1 MNLNQII
8 KNLKKENLADDII
21 YRRKKI
27 NGKDITIIFNESI
40 VSSNAISDFV
50 IRSLDKI
57 NDDNLFENITNNIAS
72 FKWIEINS
80 YQDLCFYLHFGY
92 TIILIHQENKI
103 IGLETKGQLERS
115 ISTPDTESSI
125 RGSKDAFIENLQ
137 ANIGLVRKRIKSN
150 DLKINKFFIGKYTN
164 TQTAVL
170 SIKSICKKKLVNLV
184 LKQLK
189 KINIDGIV
197 AGEQIKNLIENSNF
211 PLPTIL
217 TTERPDIASNA
228 LLQGKVVILVDNSP
242 YALIIPGLFYDY
254 FKTPEDFYSKNF
266 NTTFTRIIRYLAFFV
281 ALLTPALYLSLIT
294 YNQEIIPTELLV
306 NFTTQRDGVP
316 FPAFFEAFAMLI
328 AFEILREGD
337 IRVPSSLGSSLSIV
351 GALILGDAAVAAGI
365 VSPIMIIVIA
375 ITSISSLPFTEVDI
389 TNALRLYR
397 IFFMIG
403 ASFLGLIGIVLVFLI
418 FLINM
423 TSKDIFDIPYLVPY
437 SPFSKNAIK
446 DSIIKFKIKK
456 DNKRNEYLSNN
467 IIKERSDL
475 ND

>member
-1 MNLNQII
+1 MSLDQMI
-8 KNLKKENLADDII
+8 LKLKSENITDDII
-21 YRRKKI
+21 YRIKLINNKKL
-27 NGKDITIIFNESI
+27 TIIFNESLI
-40 VSSNAISDFV
+40 SSNTVSDFV
-50 IRSLDKI
+50 IRSLNQINENKI
-57 NDDNLFENITNNIAS
+57 FESITNNIAS
-72 FKWIEINS
+72 FKWIEIKN

-92 TIILIHQENKI
+92 TLILIHSEDKI
-103 IGLETKGQLERS
+103 IGLETKGPLERS

-125 RGSKDAFIENLQ
+125 RGAKDAFIENIQ

-150 DLKINKFFIGKYTN
+150 DLEITKLFIGKYTN
-164 TQTAVL
+164 TQTAIL
-170 SIKSICKKKLVNLV
+170 SINSICKKKLVNLV

-189 KINIDGIV
+189 KINIEGIV

-242 YALIIPGLFYDY
+242 FALIVPGLFYDY

-281 ALLTPALYLSLIT
+281 ALLTPAIYLSLIT

-306 NFTTQRDGVP
+306 NFTTQRSGVP
-316 FPAFFEAFAMLI
+316 FPAFFEAFTMLI

-375 ITSISSLPFTEVDI
+375 ITSISSLPFTEMDI
-389 TNALRLYR
+389 TNGLRLYR

-403 ASFLGLIGIVLVFLI
+403 ASVLGLIGIVLVFLI
-418 FLINM
+418 FLINIS
-423 TSKDIFDIPYLVPY
+423 SKDIFDVPYLTPY
-437 SPFSKNAIK
+437 SPFSKNSIK

-456 DNKRNEYLSNN
+456 DDKRNEYLSNN
-467 IIKERSDL
+467 LTKERSDL